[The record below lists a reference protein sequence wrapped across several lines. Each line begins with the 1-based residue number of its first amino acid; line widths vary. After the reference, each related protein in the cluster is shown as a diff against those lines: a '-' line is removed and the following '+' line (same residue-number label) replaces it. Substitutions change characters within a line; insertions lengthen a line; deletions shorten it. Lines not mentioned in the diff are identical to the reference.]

1 MKTMD
6 SIEDKMERASDIAD
20 QNVRLIMR
28 YSKEPTYIEDENGDI
43 RYSDA
48 AQDIFNQ
55 AYDEAC
61 STLEDLNT

>member
-6 SIEDKMERASDIAD
+6 SIEDRIERASDIAD
-20 QNVRLIMR
+20 EKVRLIMR
-28 YSKEPTYIEDENGDI
+28 SLKEPMYIEDENGDI

>member
-1 MKTMD
+1 MD
-6 SIEDKMERASDIAD
+6 SIEDRIERASDIAD
-20 QNVRLIMR
+20 EKVRLIMR
-28 YSKEPTYIEDENGDI
+28 SSKEPMYIEDENGDI

>member
-6 SIEDKMERASDIAD
+6 SIEDKMEMAADIAD
-20 QNVRLIMR
+20 ENVRRIMR
-28 YSKEPTYIEDENGDI
+28 DSQEPVYIEDENGDI
-43 RYSDA
+43 RYTDA

>member
-1 MKTMD
+1 MD
-6 SIEDKMERASDIAD
+6 SIEDRIERASDIAD
-20 QNVRLIMR
+20 EKVRLIMR
-28 YSKEPTYIEDENGDI
+28 SLKEPMYIEDENGDI

>member
-1 MKTMD
+1 MD
-6 SIEDKMERASDIAD
+6 SIEDRIERASDIAD
-20 QNVRLIMR
+20 EKVRLIMR
-28 YSKEPTYIEDENGDI
+28 SAKEPMYIEDENGDI

>member
-6 SIEDKMERASDIAD
+6 SIEDKMEMAADIAD
-20 QNVRLIMR
+20 ENVRRIMR
-28 YSKEPTYIEDENGDI
+28 DSTEPVYIEDENGDI
-43 RYSDA
+43 RYTDA

-61 STLEDLNT
+61 SIGA

>member
-6 SIEDKMERASDIAD
+6 SIEDKMEMAADIAD
-20 QNVRLIMR
+20 ENVRIIMR
-28 YSKEPTYIEDENGDI
+28 DSQEPVYIEDENGDI
-43 RYSDA
+43 RYTDA

>member
-1 MKTMD
+1 MD
-6 SIEDKMERASDIAD
+6 SIEDKMEMAADIAD
-20 QNVRLIMR
+20 ENVRRIMR
-28 YSKEPTYIEDENGDI
+28 DSQEPVYIEDENGDI
-43 RYSDA
+43 RYTDA

>member
-6 SIEDKMERASDIAD
+6 SIEDRMEMASDIAD
-20 QNVRLIMR
+20 KNVRLIMR
-28 YSKEPTYIEDENGDI
+28 YSPEPVYIEDENGDI
-43 RYSDA
+43 RYTDV

-61 STLEDLNT
+61 STLEGFNT

>member
-6 SIEDKMERASDIAD
+6 SIEDKMEMAADIAD
-20 QNVRLIMR
+20 ENVRRIMR
-28 YSKEPTYIEDENGDI
+28 DSQEPVYIEDENGDI
-43 RYSDA
+43 RYTDK

-61 STLEDLNT
+61 SIGA

>member
-6 SIEDKMERASDIAD
+6 SIEDKMEMAADIAD
-20 QNVRLIMR
+20 ENVRLSMR
-28 YSKEPTYIEDENGDI
+28 YSKEPVYIEDENGDI
-43 RYSDA
+43 RYTDA